1 MSLGTFFFSK
11 DMVTGSK
18 FSYWVT
24 ILNIFAMEKI
34 EIITYGG
41 YFERFFD
48 GFIVL
53 VEPKVSTFYRIMS
66 ALGCRVEVVF
76 G

>member
-24 ILNIFAMEKI
+24 IFNIFAMELR

-48 GFIVL
+48 GLCELWIEL
-53 VEPKVSTFYRIMS
+53 
-66 ALGCRVEVVF
+66 ALTLKRCYYEDKNGRE
-76 G
+76 